1 LTGKEF
7 SMNPLRLATNTR
19 APAATILVRFMVGA
33 VFLSEGLQ
41 KFIFPDL
48 MGAGRFMKIG
58 IFAPHITAPFVGVCE
73 IICGAM
79 LLAGLLTRLA
89 AVPMIIDML
98 VAISTTKI
106 SFLVNEGFWKMAHEA
121 RVDYAMLL
129 GCAFLLIVGAG
140 PLSVDVVLAW
150 KAAKRAEKK

>member
-1 LTGKEF
+1 
-7 SMNPLRLATNTR
+7 MNPLRLATNTR

-41 KFIFPDL
+41 KFIFPDAL
-48 MGAGRFMKIG
+48 GVGRFIEIG

-73 IICGAM
+73 ILCGAM
-79 LLAGLLTRLA
+79 FLAGLLTRLA
-89 AVPMIIDML
+89 AITMIIDML

-106 SFLVNEGFWKMAHEA
+106 PILVDQGFWKMAHEA
-121 RVDYAMLL
+121 RVDYSMLL
-129 GCAFLLIVGAG
+129 GCVFLLIVGAG

-150 KAAKRAEKK
+150 KAAKRAERK